1 MIFRLLVNG
10 IVEFFTYFVSDP
22 CALVRKK
29 YHGGVPTFSPPFDY
43 VRCLQEAGVQAG
55 DQLLGVEELDFE
67 TERWDMDQLVSYMGE
82 LMGVVILH
90 MMRGFGPLPEAPKS
104 DFESGMSYGVARAD
118 NGAGTGAGRAE
129 GGALEE
135 NAEGGNGAIRG
146 LETVQRRARRLVDVL
161 EEEELSKPPEAANIS
176 RLYCQISDRARQWD
190 TGELWLSVT
199 ELARRPSRETLAAMS
214 RQWQPDPPPGWEES
228 DSSEGELPPRLPTDA
243 ASSSPTGSLDGTS
256 ALDPILHP
264 GSLGPADGGSGD
276 PAADLDKIGTAL
288 LGQPM
293 FTNPARSGAA
303 AASSVQAGGG
313 GQEGSGHYWS
323 PWPQLAALESR
334 AAHRSTVV
342 PTRGLRKALNV
353 RILGHTAPPGLAA
366 GAVGKSGSDSTQ
378 TVSYL
383 VWVMDVE
390 SGAEWRVGRCH
401 SEFADLKDACTGMRP
416 SLARLDF
423 PPWLPD
429 VKETPGVV
437 GARRPRFAL
446 ACSFFSSYVYCCRF
460 FVCTPPVK
468 SVVFRVGIDISGF
481 CRGMASTGALNG
493 KRQRLCA

>member
-1 MIFRLLVNG
+1 M
-10 IVEFFTYFVSDP
+10 
-22 CALVRKK
+22 
-29 YHGGVPTFSPPFDY
+29 
-43 VRCLQEAGVQAG
+43 QAG

-118 NGAGTGAGRAE
+118 NSGGGAN

-135 NAEGGNGAIRG
+135 SAEGGNSDTGRG
-146 LETVQRRARRLVDVL
+146 LETAQRRARRLVDVL
-161 EEEELSKPPEAANIS
+161 EEEKLSKPPEAADVS

-228 DSSEGELPPRLPTDA
+228 DSSEGELPPPGLPGLPPPPPPTDA
-243 ASSSPTGSLDGTS
+243 TISSPSSPTGGGGSSLNGTF
-256 ALDPILHP
+256 ALDPLLHP
-264 GSLGPADGGSGD
+264 GGLVGPGSGPGLPGLPGSRGGGDD
-276 PAADLDKIGTAL
+276 PTADLDKIGTAL

-293 FTNPARSGAA
+293 FTNPARTTGAA
-303 AASSVQAGGG
+303 AAAAAGGG
-313 GQEGSGHYWS
+313 GSQEGSGHYWS
-323 PWPQLAALESR
+323 PWPQLAALESK
-334 AAHRSTVV
+334 AAHRGTVV

-353 RILGHTAPPGLAA
+353 RILGHTPPPGLAAAA
-366 GAVGKSGSDSTQ
+366 GAVGKRSSSDSTQ
-378 TVSYL
+378 AVSYL

-401 SEFADLKDACTGMRP
+401 SEFAELKDACTGMRP

-437 GARRPRFAL
+437 GARRSRCVL
-446 ACSFFSSYVYCCRF
+446 ACFYEVCTYKQRF
-460 FVCTPPVK
+460 FCFSLAAAVLFF
-468 SVVFRVGIDISGF
+468 VFLRCEEIRTCF
-481 CRGMASTGALNG
+481 
-493 KRQRLCA
+493 

>member
-1 MIFRLLVNG
+1 M
-10 IVEFFTYFVSDP
+10 
-22 CALVRKK
+22 
-29 YHGGVPTFSPPFDY
+29 
-43 VRCLQEAGVQAG
+43 QAG

-90 MMRGFGPLPEAPKS
+90 MMRGFGPLPQAPKG

-118 NGAGTGAGRAE
+118 NGGGA

-135 NAEGGNGAIRG
+135 NAESGNDRG
-146 LETVQRRARRLVDVL
+146 LEAAQRRARRLVDVL
-161 EEEELSKPPEAANIS
+161 EEEKLSKPSEAADIS
-176 RLYCQISDRARQWD
+176 RLFCQISDRARQWD
-190 TGELWLSVT
+190 SGELWLSVT
-199 ELARRPSRETLAAMS
+199 ELARRPSRETLAAMAS
-214 RQWQPDPPPGWEES
+214 QWQPDPPPGWEES
-228 DSSEGELPPRLPTDA
+228 DSSEGDQPRLPTDVT
-243 ASSSPTGSLDGTS
+243 SPTGSLDGPS
-256 ALDPILHP
+256 GLDPLLHP
-264 GSLGPADGGSGD
+264 GSAGPADGDD
-276 PAADLDKIGTAL
+276 PAADLDQIGTAL
-288 LGQPM
+288 LGQPL
-293 FTNPARSGAA
+293 FTNSAALSGAA
-303 AASSVQAGGG
+303 ASPQRGGT
-313 GQEGSGHYWS
+313 QEGSGHFWS

-353 RILGHTAPPGLAA
+353 RILGHTRPPGLAA
-366 GAVGKSGSDSTQ
+366 GAAGASSDSTQ

-401 SEFADLKDACTGMRP
+401 SEFAELKDACTGMRP

-437 GARRPRFAL
+437 EARRPRCVR
-446 ACSFFSSYVYCCRF
+446 ACVSLCAYVCVCCLQRGF
-460 FVCTPPVK
+460 PPSCTAWVLLLRWGIT
-468 SVVFRVGIDISGF
+468 STCEGLVFRGA
-481 CRGMASTGALNG
+481 MALIVVSSERNMKAANSCSSSFWARIEN
-493 KRQRLCA
+493 K